1 MYAAADK
8 YDIPDLKYLAHEKLR
23 SRLRLEPFPWH
34 DFHIN
39 VHEVV
44 QSTPAGDMLLRETLL
59 QICVEAVEEITGV
72 TRENGI
78 SAEDWAPVLKED
90 PDFLL
95 AILQRAARAN
105 ICAAEKKGKHHR
117 QEVAE
122 LKITHTREKNEMQAR
137 INNLKEHYQPPKRPN
152 TAMSG
157 FASRALSSRPITSHA
172 SLSSMGSLSSDS

>member
-8 YDIPDLKYLAHEKLR
+8 YDVPDLKHLAHEKLR
-23 SRLRLEPFPWH
+23 SRLRLKPFPWH
-34 DFHIN
+34 EFHIN

-44 QSTPAGDMLLRETLL
+44 QSTTTGDMGLRETVL
-59 QICVEAVEEITGV
+59 QLCVEAVEAITGV
-72 TRENGI
+72 TRKNGI

-105 ICAAEKKGKHHR
+105 VCTLEKKDKLHQ

-122 LKITHTREKNEMQAR
+122 LKKIHTREKNQMQAR
-137 INNLKEHYQPPKRPN
+137 INDLKEDYQPPKRPK
-152 TAMSG
+152 TVMSS
-157 FASRALSSRPITSHA
+157 FTSSLPSSRTRTSHI
-172 SLSSMGSLSSDS
+172 SFGRMRSQSPNS